1 MVDEL
6 IESAAE
12 RLGCVLKEEQR
23 KVVSSFVSGEDVLP
37 TGYGKSL
44 RGEMISAIACM
55 SSYGLLDVQMF
66 RGTSNG
72 DIFNDFIQA
81 QLIPHIM
88 PYNGVNSHSVVILDN
103 CSIHHVPEVIKS
115 IEDVGALLIFLPPYS
130 ADLNPIEEMFSK
142 VKYQHIKQ
150 ML

>member
-44 RGEMISAIACM
+44 CYICLPEIFD
-55 SSYGLLDVQMF
+55 GLREDSLW
-66 RGTSNG
+66 SN
-72 DIFNDFIQA
+72 
-81 QLIPHIM
+81 L
-88 PYNGVNSHSVVILDN
+88 
-103 CSIHHVPEVIKS
+103 
-115 IEDVGALLIFLPPYS
+115 
-130 ADLNPIEEMFSK
+130 
-142 VKYQHIKQ
+142 
-150 ML
+150 

>member
-1 MVDEL
+1 
-6 IESAAE
+6 
-12 RLGCVLKEEQR
+12 
-23 KVVSSFVSGEDVLP
+23 
-37 TGYGKSL
+37 
-44 RGEMISAIACM
+44 MISAIACM

-103 CSIHHVPEVIKS
+103 NYCSIHHVPEVIKMLVLS
-115 IEDVGALLIFLPPYS
+115 LYFYH
-130 ADLNPIEEMFSK
+130 
-142 VKYQHIKQ
+142 HIQ
-150 ML
+150 QT